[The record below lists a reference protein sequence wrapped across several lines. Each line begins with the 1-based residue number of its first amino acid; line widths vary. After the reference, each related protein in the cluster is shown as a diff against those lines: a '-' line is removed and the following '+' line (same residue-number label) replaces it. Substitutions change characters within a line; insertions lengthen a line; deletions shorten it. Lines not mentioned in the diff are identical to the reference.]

1 MNPYVST
8 TPSMINRVSVLFAL
22 VSMKKNTCNKQLR
35 GKMAFDSQFQR
46 SSVHHD
52 KEDMAV
58 AAVGASASASQLMGE
73 KLVTAYFHSSAQK
86 TANLDCNEMHVGHL
100 RAHL

>member
-1 MNPYVST
+1 MKGHVFSQCKGTLSYTTSSFMNPYVST
-8 TPSMINRVSVLFAL
+8 TPSMINRVSVLFSL

-58 AAVGASASASQLMGE
+58 AAVGASASASQLMG
-73 KLVTAYFHSSAQK
+73 
-86 TANLDCNEMHVGHL
+86 
-100 RAHL
+100 